1 MVCSNHSHRFSK
13 EDLKNQNWE
22 NILLKNSNSNI
33 SPRKRA
39 KKCRIVG
46 QEEKLHLLIRRTR
59 SSRGPRRGQRC
70 NKHSANMP
78 SLLRRSRLPV
88 DDNDENGDNDNN
100 EDDHDKQ
107 IQQKA

>member
-1 MVCSNHSHRFSK
+1 MRIF
-13 EDLKNQNWE
+13 
-22 NILLKNSNSNI
+22 

-46 QEEKLHLLIRRTR
+46 NEEKLRLLIRRTR

-100 EDDHDKQ
+100 DDDHDEQ
-107 IQQKA
+107 IQPMT